1 MEKEK
6 ETLSSL
12 KEEIEK
18 VTKELFYRE
27 KQVNIKTKIKK

>member
-6 ETLSSL
+6 ETISCL

-18 VTKELFYRE
+18 VTKELHYRE
-27 KQVNIKTKIKK
+27 KQVKI